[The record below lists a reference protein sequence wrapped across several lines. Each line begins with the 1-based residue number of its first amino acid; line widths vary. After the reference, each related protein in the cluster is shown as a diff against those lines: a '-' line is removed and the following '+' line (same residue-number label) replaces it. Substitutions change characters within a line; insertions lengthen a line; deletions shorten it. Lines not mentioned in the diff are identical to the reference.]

1 MSKEL
6 QTIDTYIE
14 QQQSQISELMQ
25 TIMLLQTKVKM
36 LESENKW
43 LKDINSTELDE
54 DGEVIVRKGLR
65 SVIDPTR
72 SKRIMDPVQQK
83 TVIKGFAVRNGIPE
97 EYDQEVAPIRGG
109 YATRQLNSER

>member
-6 QTIDTYIE
+6 ETIDTYIE

-54 DGEVIVRKGLR
+54 DGEVIVRKGVR
-65 SVIDPTR
+65 QIP
-72 SKRIMDPVQQK
+72 KRTNSERRDPVPEK
-83 TVIKGFAVRNGIPE
+83 TVI
-97 EYDQEVAPIRGG
+97 RGG
-109 YATRQLNSER
+109 FTTRKGTPAE

>member
-1 MSKEL
+1 VSKEL
-6 QTIDTYIE
+6 ETIDTYIE

-54 DGEVIVRKGLR
+54 DGEVIVRKGVR
-65 SVIDPTR
+65 QIP
-72 SKRIMDPVQQK
+72 KRTNSERRDPVPEK
-83 TVIKGFAVRNGIPE
+83 TVI
-97 EYDQEVAPIRGG
+97 RGG
-109 YATRQLNSER
+109 FTTRKGTPAE